1 MTDTKSQVTKHDLF
15 LVRIYLIFASSEWV
29 GIDNEEIIIL
39 FQLFRFVF
47 SSKKNQ
53 LAQMPVVYS
62 ARKVAIMG
70 VNI

>member
-15 LVRIYLIFASSEWV
+15 LVRIYLIFESSEWV